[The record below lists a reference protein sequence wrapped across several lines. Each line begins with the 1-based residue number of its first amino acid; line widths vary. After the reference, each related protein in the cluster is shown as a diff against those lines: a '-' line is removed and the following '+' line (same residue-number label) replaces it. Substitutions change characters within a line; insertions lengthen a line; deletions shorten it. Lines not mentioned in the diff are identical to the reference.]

1 MFGLLILRTKFGFEA
16 FKGAG
21 NQVTAFLDYTSVG
34 AAFVFGEG
42 YREHF
47 FAFQVYI
54 NVLYCRRHSA
64 VSDNCLLMVSLL
76 VKPLPPRHYL
86 GANFLI
92 Y

>member
-54 NVLYCRRHSA
+54 NVLYFRQHSA
-64 VSDNCLLMVSLL
+64 VSDTCLLMVSLL
-76 VKPLPPRHYL
+76 ERIHQSNPYL
-86 GANFLI
+86 LETI
-92 Y
+92 

>member
-54 NVLYCRRHSA
+54 NVLYFRQHSA
-64 VSDNCLLMVSLL
+64 VSDNCLLMVSL
-76 VKPLPPRHYL
+76 
-86 GANFLI
+86 
-92 Y
+92 